1 MVFGVTG
8 LIGHILER
16 PLDFIVRGLARLGIR
31 PNVLTLT
38 GLLLNLVA
46 AGTLYLGQFRWAA
59 GLILVANL
67 LDVFDGHL
75 ARRTGQASPF
85 GAFLDSV
92 VDRYADLTLMSALW
106 LYYGRSHDHW
116 MLFIVGLAIIGS
128 VMTSYTRAR
137 AECII
142 PSCKVGFFERPERIA
157 MLVLGAFLDRMPQ
170 ALLIVAVFANLTG
183 IQRIVYTWRVLSAPE
198 KTP

>member
-1 MVFGVTG
+1 MVSGVTG

-16 PLDFIVRGLARLGIR
+16 PLDFIVGGLARWGIR
-31 PNVLTLT
+31 PNVLTLA
-38 GLLLNLVA
+38 GLVLNLVA
-46 AGTLYLGQFRWAA
+46 AGTLYLGRFRWAA
-59 GLILVANL
+59 ALILMANL
-67 LDVFDGHL
+67 LDVFDGRL
-75 ARRTGQASPF
+75 ARRTGQVSPF

-106 LYYGRSHDHW
+106 LYYSRSHDHW
-116 MLFIVGLAIIGS
+116 MLFIVGLAVIGS

-142 PSCKVGFFERPERIA
+142 SSCKVGFFERPERIA

-170 ALLIVAVFANLTG
+170 ALLIVAIFANLTG
-183 IQRIVYTWRVLSAPE
+183 VQRIVYTWRVLSAPE
-198 KTP
+198 KTL